1 MVMAET
7 SHIYECTVMHQRLRP
22 KRHGFSYRVFYLW
35 LDLDDLSALD
45 QDLALFSRN
54 RFNVFSFYDRD
65 HLGGDHSEIKVGVLE
80 ELAGRGV
87 DTSRIAVIKML
98 AFPRVFGYVFNPVTF
113 FYAFAADGSPVCALA
128 QVTNTYHEQKFYV
141 LSEPGVDGFK
151 LVTPKLFYVSPFS
164 GLDLKFDFHLRL
176 PSETLRITVDDVDE
190 SGLVLLSALTGTRR
204 ELCDSGLAACAV
216 KYPLLTLKVIF
227 LIHWQALL
235 LWLKR
240 VPWFRKSARPEL
252 QQDVLRAHPS
262 ILHVK
267 S

>member
-1 MVMAET
+1 MPES
-7 SHIYECTVMHQRLRP
+7 SHIYQCTVMHQRLRP

-54 RFNVFSFYDRD
+54 RFNLFSFYDRD
-65 HLGGDHSEIKVGVLE
+65 HLGGDHGDVKAGFLSV
-80 ELAGRGV
+80 LAGRGV
-87 DTSRIAVIKML
+87 DTSRIASIKML
-98 AFPRVFGYVFNPVTF
+98 AFPRVLGYVFNPVTF

-128 QVTNTYHEQKFYV
+128 QVTNTYREQKFYV
-141 LSEPGVDGFK
+141 LNETGDDGFT

-164 GLDLKFDFHLRL
+164 ELDLKFDFHLHL
-176 PSETLRITVDDVDE
+176 PTEKLHITVDDVDE
-190 SGLVLLSALTGTRR
+190 SGKVLFSALTGTRHA
-204 ELCDSGLAACAV
+204 LSDSGLIACAA

-240 VPWFRKSARPEL
+240 VPFFSKSAGREL
-252 QQDVLRAHPS
+252 QQDVLRPHPS
-262 ILHVK
+262 IAQAK